1 MMLATTSKDRAVR
14 VVDGFT
20 GRPLRKYMLP
30 AAAQVR
36 PSGVMAFGVGWPQVP
51 QRQTSVRALM
61 CVRACVRVS
70 CPRAKHALGVFGG
83 VEVDASSVRCWRRQK
98 DDSGGKAKLWVS
110 AAWSP
115 FKNDELVPTHRTDP
129 HPLL

>member
-36 PSGVMAFGVGWPQVP
+36 PSGVMAFGVGWP
-51 QRQTSVRALM
+51 
-61 CVRACVRVS
+61 
-70 CPRAKHALGVFGG
+70 
-83 VEVDASSVRCWRRQK
+83 
-98 DDSGGKAKLWVS
+98 S
-110 AAWSP
+110 AAESNVCACPDVCARMRAGFLPACKARIKSMW
-115 FKNDELVPTHRTDP
+115 RG
-129 HPLL
+129 